1 MSSQEEEEN
10 YWPGYVDALTTMT
23 MVLTFIMLVLG
34 LAVFSLSQNVSKGM
48 LESIAKAMKLP
59 EDLPQDMSADE
70 ITRILIE
77 RVEKQDAAMLAS
89 QAAIT
94 ALTADRDRAAA
105 RRGGRAAEAGGRSA
119 QAAGKSEEAAGSGDA
134 PGGSAVER
142 RIESQAEAA
151 APETA
156 APIALTA
163 GQAQFRLIYKPRATG
178 LDENARNALGQAM
191 GPDGPMR
198 TARLI
203 EIVAGV
209 DAASPAVSD
218 GNRVAYYRALIVRSQ
233 LLSAGMDPERIKV
246 RVDGRLP
253 AEQILIST
261 TAQGAANP

>member
-1 MSSQEEEEN
+1 MASQEDEEN

-59 EDLPQDMSADE
+59 EDLPQDISADE

-77 RVEKQDAAMLAS
+77 RVEKQDAAMLAA
-89 QAAIT
+89 QAAVA
-94 ALTADRDRAAA
+94 ALAADRDAAA
-105 RRGGRAAEAGGRSA
+105 RRTGPDANAPRA
-119 QAAGKSEEAAGSGDA
+119 QAAGSGDA
-134 PGGSAVER
+134 PGSSPVER
-142 RIESQAEAA
+142 RIETQTEAA
-151 APETA
+151 SSETA
-156 APIALTA
+156 APVSLTT

-178 LDENARNALGQAM
+178 LDEIAKGALAQAM
-191 GPDGPMR
+191 APDGPMR
-198 TARLI
+198 AAGLI

-233 LLSAGMDPERIKV
+233 LMSAGMEPERIKV

-253 AEQILIST
+253 GEQILIST
-261 TAQGAANP
+261 TPKAATNP

>member
-1 MSSQEEEEN
+1 MASQEDEEN

-59 EDLPQDMSADE
+59 EDLPPDMSADE

-77 RVEKQDAAMLAS
+77 RVEKQDAAMLAAQVAVS
-89 QAAIT
+89 
-94 ALTADRDRAAA
+94 ALAADRDSAATRRTGQDANIARA
-105 RRGGRAAEAGGRSA
+105 
-119 QAAGKSEEAAGSGDA
+119 QAAGSGDA
-134 PGGSAVER
+134 PGSSPVER

-151 APETA
+151 LSETTS
-156 APIALTA
+156 PVSLTT
-163 GQAQFRLIYKPRATG
+163 GQARLRLIYKPRATG
-178 LDENARNALGQAM
+178 LDEIAKGALAQAM
-191 GPDGPMR
+191 AADGPMR
-198 TARLI
+198 TAGLI
-203 EIVAGV
+203 EIVAGI

-233 LLSAGMDPERIKV
+233 LLSAGMEPERIKV

-253 AEQILIST
+253 GEQILIST
-261 TAQGAANP
+261 MPKAAANP